1 VISRRNV
8 IVCASS
14 AVVCGAVIVFSAPTL
29 VRAVAGIP
37 LALFLPGFAVTAA
50 VFARHRL
57 DWVTVLVLSIAFSL
71 VVVILG
77 GLLLNALP
85 PGLTESS
92 WTALMV
98 LATVGAAGFAASRVE
113 RDSGPPE
120 RRGLPR
126 LTRVEMGL
134 LGLTIVLISAAAVL
148 ARTPLPAAGVRGY
161 TTLSIVPRATSA
173 GTVTLGVQ
181 SSEKQPTTYRL
192 KVLENADR
200 VRLDRRLTLAPG
212 QRWLRPISVDRSA
225 RRLDAQLFRGGKV
238 YRRVR
243 LLLPLAPE
251 RGQSPTAS

>member
-14 AVVCGAVIVFSAPTL
+14 AVVCGAAVVLSAPTL
-29 VRAVAGIP
+29 IRVIAGIP
-37 LALFLPGFAVTAA
+37 LALFLPGYAVTAV

-57 DWVTVLVLSIAFSL
+57 DWVAALVLSIAFSF

-77 GLLLNALP
+77 GVLLNALP

-92 WTALMV
+92 WAALMV
-98 LATVGAAGFAASRVE
+98 LSTLGAAGFAVTRLE
-113 RDSGPPE
+113 RNAARPGK
-120 RRGLPR
+120 RGLPR
-126 LTRVEMGL
+126 LTRAEMGL
-134 LGLTIVLISAAAVL
+134 LGLTIVLVSAAAVL
-148 ARTPLPAAGVRGY
+148 ARTPLPAAGVQGF
-161 TTLSIVPRATSA
+161 TTLSIVPRATSP

-181 SSEKQPTTYRL
+181 SSETRPTAYRL

-200 VRLDRRLTLAPG
+200 VRLDRRLTLEPG
-212 QRWLRPISVDRSA
+212 QRWLLPISVDRSV

-243 LLLPLAPE
+243 LLLPLARE
-251 RGQSPTAS
+251 RAEPPTAS

>member
-14 AVVCGAVIVFSAPTL
+14 AVVCGAAIVFSAPTV
-29 VRAVAGIP
+29 VRAVAGVP
-37 LALFLPGFAVTAA
+37 LALFLPGYAVTAA

-57 DWVTVLVLSIAFSL
+57 DWVTVLVLSFAFSF

-92 WTALMV
+92 WAALMV
-98 LATVGAAGFAASRVE
+98 LATIGAAGVAAARVE
-113 RDSGPPE
+113 RDVAPP
-120 RRGLPR
+120 RKRALPH

-134 LGLTIVLISAAAVL
+134 LGLTIMLISAAAVL

-161 TTLSIVPRATSA
+161 TTLSIVPRASSA
-173 GTVTLGVQ
+173 GTVTFGVQ
-181 SSEKQPTTYRL
+181 SSEKRRTAYRL
-192 KVLENADR
+192 KVLENAHR
-200 VRLDRRLTLAPG
+200 VRVDRHLTLAPG
-212 QRWLRPISVDRSA
+212 QRWSLPISVDRSA

-251 RGQSPTAS
+251 RGRSPTAS

>member
-1 VISRRNV
+1 
-8 IVCASS
+8 
-14 AVVCGAVIVFSAPTL
+14 
-29 VRAVAGIP
+29 
-37 LALFLPGFAVTAA
+37 
-50 VFARHRL
+50 
-57 DWVTVLVLSIAFSL
+57 
-71 VVVILG
+71 
-77 GLLLNALP
+77 
-85 PGLTESS
+85 
-92 WTALMV
+92 MV

-212 QRWLRPISVDRSA
+212 QRWLLPIPVGRSV